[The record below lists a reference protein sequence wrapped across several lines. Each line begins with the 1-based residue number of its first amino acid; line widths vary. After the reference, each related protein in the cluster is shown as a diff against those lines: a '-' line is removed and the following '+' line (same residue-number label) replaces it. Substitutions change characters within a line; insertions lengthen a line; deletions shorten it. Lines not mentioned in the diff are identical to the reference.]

1 MRGRLTWRRLFL
13 LTGVMWLG
21 VVGFGGTS
29 WAEKPDT
36 AGDKAQASQQGVEH
50 GKAHQDDTVQSVV
63 ASADVVVA
71 AASASTANSGEG
83 PGGKF
88 ECNEPHHSDT
98 GHGANTSGDFDP
110 NCEPAEAGNGNGD
123 GNQSGQPCA
132 GCVGNA
138 DGKNPPG
145 QASDDANNG
154 YECDGNSGIGKTN
167 PAHTRSCATTTP
179 NTPPPQVQVTTTGS
193 PAVAAAAGAE
203 VLGVSFTRP
212 VDQPAAPVAVAA
224 LAFTGAN
231 VGREVT
237 VAASLLLVGTVMLLV
252 SRRRESDF
260 VRIADRI

>member
-1 MRGRLTWRRLFL
+1 MSGRLTWRRLFL

-29 WAEKPDT
+29 WADKPDT
-36 AGDKAQASQQGVEH
+36 AGDKAQASEQGVEH
-50 GKAHQDDTVQSVV
+50 GKAHEDDSEQPLL
-63 ASADVVVA
+63 ASTDVVVA

-88 ECNEPHHSDT
+88 ECNDPHHSDT

-110 NCEPAEAGNGNGD
+110 ACEPADSGNGNGN
-123 GNQSGQPCA
+123 GNQAGQPCA

-138 DGKNPPG
+138 DAKNPPG
-145 QASDDANNG
+145 QANDDANNG
-154 YECDGNSGIGKTN
+154 YECDGNSGVGKTN
-167 PAHTRSCATTTP
+167 PAHTRSCPTTTP
-179 NTPPPQVQVTTTGS
+179 NTPPTPNQVTTTGT
-193 PAVAAAAGAE
+193 PAVAAAAE

-231 VGREVT
+231 VGREIT
-237 VAASLLLVGTVMLLV
+237 VAATLLLLGTLMLLV
-252 SRRRESDF
+252 SRRREPDL